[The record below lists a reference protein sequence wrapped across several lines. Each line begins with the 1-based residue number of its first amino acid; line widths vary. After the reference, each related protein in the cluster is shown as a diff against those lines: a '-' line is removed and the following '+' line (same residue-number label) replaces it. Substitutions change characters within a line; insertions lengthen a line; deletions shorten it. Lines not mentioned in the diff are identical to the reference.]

1 MVMRSFRND
10 QGSGPFLVHFTASK
24 LASLSPYPSGGGEVF
39 FFVSGRHAT
48 PRDPRLPARRF
59 RGRFRRAG
67 LFLWEATV
75 TLDALSSMAQ
85 AFADMLAAYFN
96 ERDCSVDQRT
106 SRLRH
111 SLRQWAEEFGPPQD
125 GSNDDVN
132 TSNAIGE

>member
-1 MVMRSFRND
+1 MIRDRGRFWYILRPRNLPRCPRILPVAARFF
-10 QGSGPFLVHFTASK
+10 SLFAS
-24 LASLSPYPSGGGEVF
+24 PC
-39 FFVSGRHAT
+39 T

-67 LFLWEATV
+67 LFLLEATV

-111 SLRQWAEEFGPPQD
+111 SLRQWAEKFGPPQD